1 MWRRRWVIVD
11 AAWRG
16 WVKAMNE
23 NTEKVSAA
31 IAEMAGEQFV
41 ANDAGPLDADK
52 SAALAAWLRAS
63 PAHVGEFLGVSAIA
77 RDLRELKEDPEYSLD
92 AVLKLARAEDD
103 TVQPL
108 WPSAVASYR
117 RMSSRSWQT
126 AAVTAAACAVLGV
139 GVLLWSI
146 PKPTS
151 RVPVADGAM
160 ALHFETGHGEQLTRR
175 LADHSVLHLNTD
187 SAVTVRYDSTERLI
201 TLTSGEASFEVVHEA
216 ARGFRVIA
224 GSAQVMAVGTRF
236 DVRLEHDATVVTV
249 IEGRVAV
256 GSSRKPE
263 KRSTNSIP
271 LEPTRFVELG
281 ADQQL
286 RLTTGEWPPVLVAI
300 DSQQATAWLHRQ
312 ISFDHETLE
321 RVAAEYNRYA
331 PKPIKIAT
339 PALRTL
345 RISGV
350 FATDDP
356 KEFIAFLRSLEGV
369 RVEVTATQIRV
380 SADQALHRPGGA

>member
-1 MWRRRWVIVD
+1 MWRKRWVIVD
-11 AAWRG
+11 AVWRG
-16 WVKAMNE
+16 WAKAMNE
-23 NTEKVSAA
+23 NTEKVNAA

-41 ANDAGPLDADK
+41 ANDAGPLDAHE
-52 SAALAAWLRAS
+52 STALAEWLKAS
-63 PAHVGEFLGVSAIA
+63 PVHVGEFLGVSVIA
-77 RDLRELKEDPEYSLD
+77 RDLRELKADPEYSLD
-92 AVLKLARAEDD
+92 AVLELARAGDD
-103 TVQPL
+103 TVRPL
-108 WPSAVASYR
+108 WPSAIAPFRDIAR
-117 RMSSRSWQT
+117 RRWQT
-126 AAVTAAACAVLGV
+126 AAVSLAACTVVSL
-139 GVLLWSI
+139 GVLLGWN
-146 PKPTS
+146 PKPAPP
-151 RVPVADGAM
+151 VPAVGGTV
-160 ALHFETGHGEQLTRR
+160 ALHFATGHGEQLTRR
-175 LADHSVLHLNTD
+175 LADNSVLHLNTD
-187 SAVTVRYDSTERLI
+187 SAVTVQYGSTERLI
-201 TLTSGEASFEVVHEA
+201 TLTSGEASFEVVHAA
-216 ARGFRVIA
+216 ARGFRVFA

-236 DVRLEHDATVVTV
+236 DVRLEPDATVVTV

-256 GSSRKPE
+256 GSSWMSE
-263 KRSTNSIP
+263 MRSTNSNK

-286 RLTTGEWPPVLVAI
+286 RLTTGEWPPVLVAV

-356 KEFIAFLRSLEGV
+356 EEFIAFLRSLKGV
-369 RVEVTATQIRV
+369 QVKVTATQIRV
-380 SADQALHRPGGA
+380 SANQALLRPDA